1 MIKGLIFY
9 FIANIFAW
17 FSINL
22 QFISDWWK
30 GREVLS
36 ACIFSFPI
44 IFLYIIATK
53 EIMKETSLLWTS
65 KLIGFGVG
73 NIVFAILTWILMKEG
88 MLNPK
93 TFICFLLSLLI
104 IFIQVWWK

>member
-1 MIKGLIFY
+1 MIFY

-30 GREVLS
+30 GKEILS
-36 ACIFSFPI
+36 AAIFSFPI
-44 IFLYIIATK
+44 IFLYIVATK
-53 EIMKETSLLWTS
+53 EVMKETNLLWTS

-73 NIVFAILTWILMKEG
+73 NIVFAVLTWTLMKEG

-93 TFICFLLSLLI
+93 TFICFSLSLLI
-104 IFIQVWWK
+104 IFIQIWWK